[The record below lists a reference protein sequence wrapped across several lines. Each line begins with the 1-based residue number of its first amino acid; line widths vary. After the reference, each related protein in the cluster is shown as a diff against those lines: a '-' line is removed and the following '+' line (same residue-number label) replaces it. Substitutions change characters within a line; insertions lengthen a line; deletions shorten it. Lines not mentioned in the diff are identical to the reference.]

1 MTRKIANFK
10 TKINSFNSK
19 KLSSA
24 IFGEDSKFLNKI
36 RHKKRTTIVVH
47 LIMINYSNIGS
58 VYTSPTN

>member
-24 IFGEDSKFLNKI
+24 IFGEDSK
-36 RHKKRTTIVVH
+36 
-47 LIMINYSNIGS
+47 INS
-58 VYTSPTN
+58 TNVDKNRLSQ